1 MLACLALRA
10 NTKTRCLADRRVALI
25 AIPECRNGPKA
36 FDLLSAAFRHRGLSA
51 VGKAAG
57 HEIRLRGH
65 ENALTGFTKES
76 HNIGD
81 LKPLVFVCHEGG
93 FRAAGI

>member
-10 NTKTRCLADRRVALI
+10 NTKTRCLADRRVAPI
-25 AIPECRNGPKA
+25 AIPECLNGSKA
-36 FDLLSAAFRHRGLSA
+36 FDLLRAAFRYRGLSA
-51 VGKAAG
+51 VGKAAV
-57 HEIRLRGH
+57 H
-65 ENALTGFTKES
+65 ENALTGFTKEN
-76 HNIGD
+76 HNICD